1 MRPVPTQHLG
11 IFEGERNRIERERGA
26 DNAGPGAVGLFV
38 ILFLLTSLA
47 MLLTGLHLPE
57 LPA

>member
-1 MRPVPTQHLG
+1 MSGIPTRHLG
-11 IFEGERNRIERERGA
+11 EFEGERNRIERQRA
-26 DNAGPGAVGLFV
+26 TDNAGPGAVSFFV
-38 ILFLLTSLA
+38 ILLCLTALA

>member
-11 IFEGERNRIERERGA
+11 IFEGERNRIERQRA
-26 DNAGPGAVGLFV
+26 TDDAGPGAVSLFV
-38 ILFLLTSLA
+38 ILLVVTSLA